1 MKFFEDDQTEE
12 KLESSEDGGIL
23 RISNN
28 LGKKNIAPGTI
39 PSAKGPPTVAV
50 YHINLT

>member
-12 KLESSEDGGIL
+12 KLESSEDGIL

-28 LGKKNIAPGTI
+28 LGKKSIAPGTI
-39 PSAKGPPTVAV
+39 PSAKGPPTAAV
-50 YHINLT
+50 YNINLT